1 MDEFQKV
8 DRDIDSEKQKTQLK
22 KEKFIKDIKSGLG
35 NHIKYNG
42 GQVNKV
48 KKSKFNRFWER
59 LMNMF

>member
-42 GQVNKV
+42 GKVNKV

>member
-8 DRDIDSEKQKTQLK
+8 DRNIDSEKQKTQLK

-42 GQVNKV
+42 GKVNKV
-48 KKSKFNRFWER
+48 KKSKFT
-59 LMNMF
+59 